1 MPSLSTKVELERLQK
16 FCLTKMK
23 DTPHSVW
30 LAVNDIEEE
39 GTWKDSLTGQP
50 LNYTPV
56 WADGQ
61 PNGGARQNCVD
72 FFGCRWFNVPCVTR
86 T

>member
-16 FCLTKMK
+16 FCVAKMT
-23 DTPHSVW
+23 DTQPSVW

-50 LNYTPV
+50 LNYTPA

-72 FFGCRWFNVPCVTR
+72 FCSCHWFCALCSQE
-86 T
+86 